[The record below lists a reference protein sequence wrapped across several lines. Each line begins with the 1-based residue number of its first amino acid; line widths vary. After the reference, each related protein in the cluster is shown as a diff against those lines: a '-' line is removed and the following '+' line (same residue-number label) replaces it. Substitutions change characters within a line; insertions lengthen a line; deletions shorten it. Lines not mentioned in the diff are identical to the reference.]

1 MMDDLRMP
9 EEAQE
14 MMTAARHE
22 KEMTRMEIINRR
34 WFIAFLVVLFMLFG
48 TNMAWVIYENQ
59 FQDVVVTT
67 TAESQGEGN
76 ATAFGTGD
84 WYNGESEQHD

>member
-59 FQDVVVTT
+59 FQDVVITQEADT
-67 TAESQGEGN
+67 GN
-76 ATAFGTGD
+76 GGTNYLNGTGEINYGTREPD
-84 WYNGESEQHD
+84 N